1 MSTSGFSRDTSD
13 SVSSGVVI
21 VTHDERLIRECDCTL
36 YSLEDGQM
44 HEMDG
49 DFDDYRRELL
59 ESLGEEINSPSIAAN
74 AAVDQD

>member
-1 MSTSGFSRDTSD
+1 MPSD
-13 SVSSGVVI
+13 RNRLRFTGVVI

-36 YSLEDGQM
+36 YNLEDGQM
-44 HEMDG
+44 MEMAG